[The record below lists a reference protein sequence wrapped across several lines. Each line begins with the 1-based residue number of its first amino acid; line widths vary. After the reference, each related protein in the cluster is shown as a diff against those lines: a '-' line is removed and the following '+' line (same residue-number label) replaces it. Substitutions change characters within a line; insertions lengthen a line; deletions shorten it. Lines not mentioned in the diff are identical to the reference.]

1 MRYGDRFSEKWK
13 LKASGKFNY
22 SWNKD
27 TDKKA
32 AGPTEDRF
40 RQTETYL
47 TATLWAKP
55 VKNLSF
61 SLAQD
66 FVYND
71 LATTLDQCQYPERYT
86 SLTAFSAQYRQPQFQ
101 VTASLLNTFIT
112 ERVSL
117 GMAADDRKR
126 LSPAV
131 SLAWRPVKKA
141 SWRLRA
147 SYKDIFRVP
156 TFNDLYYLLIGN
168 SRLRPETTCQ
178 WNIGTTWAGRM
189 GKVADYVSFSLDAY
203 YNKVKD
209 KIVAVPTMF
218 VWKMSNVGKVE
229 TYGVD
234 ANLAAEWALAKAWN
248 LSLTGAYSF
257 MQAEDVTKRGSKLWR
272 HQIAYT
278 PKHSGGGSVVLEMP
292 WMNVAY
298 NVAWSGERYRLPQNK
313 KSNLVNAYSDHSL
326 SLYRVFRFRD
336 HKLRLQVDAAN
347 LGGRNYEVVRYYP
360 MPGRN
365 FKVAITYSL

>member
-1 MRYGDRFSEKWK
+1 
-13 LKASGKFNY
+13 
-22 SWNKD
+22 
-27 TDKKA
+27 
-32 AGPTEDRF
+32 
-40 RQTETYL
+40 
-47 TATLWAKP
+47 
-55 VKNLSF
+55 
-61 SLAQD
+61 
-66 FVYND
+66 
-71 LATTLDQCQYPERYT
+71 
-86 SLTAFSAQYRQPQFQ
+86 
-101 VTASLLNTFIT
+101 
-112 ERVSL
+112 
-117 GMAADDRKR
+117 
-126 LSPAV
+126 
-131 SLAWRPVKKA
+131 
-141 SWRLRA
+141 
-147 SYKDIFRVP
+147 
-156 TFNDLYYLLIGN
+156 
-168 SRLRPETTCQ
+168 
-178 WNIGTTWAGRM
+178 M

-313 KSNLVNAYSDHSL
+313 KSNLVNAIPIIAFPCT
-326 SLYRVFRFRD
+326 VFSGSGIISCACRWTRPIWVEEIM
-336 HKLRLQVDAAN
+336 RWCVTIRCP
-347 LGGRNYEVVRYYP
+347 GGIL
-360 MPGRN
+360 
-365 FKVAITYSL
+365 KWQ